1 MRVAL
6 IIGYASFGSL
16 VSVPALTRSPRCYGL
31 VDRLPWRVV
40 LGSATTGALPKKFEA
55 VFNSEG
61 LRQSV

>member
-1 MRVAL
+1 MESEPVLMEIHLSEARL
-6 IIGYASFGSL
+6 TNGITNDGDII
-16 VSVPALTRSPRCYGL
+16 C
-31 VDRLPWRVV
+31 LPWRVV

>member
-1 MRVAL
+1 MHL
-6 IIGYASFGSL
+6 GLEHFSTTG
-16 VSVPALTRSPRCYGL
+16 VPLMNPL
-31 VDRLPWRVV
+31 MRLPWRVV